1 MNLNGSVAFQ
11 QPISLSVRRNGPL
24 QALRS
29 TTIRTLTP
37 LFADPIARRRPNGA
51 SINMSY
57 VSLPAPVEPVHSVLI
72 RHSAKAPSLATIVI
86 KGVKQSDNRAI
97 HVATARALTPM
108 RRPREQ
114 TPSFDDGSVLPSQ
127 RRTDLMAPKSKG
139 FWSLLPYMAA
149 YAVFFVL
156 AWIARK
162 RFIARQDRLVDEFG
176 QVAVLYGTTPDT
188 TREIVSEYKR
198 KVGPG
203 ILRGAMFSSYLNYLI
218 SEKLLNPS
226 TMQDVSVVKKLLKL
240 SEDKAV
246 KAVNKLGNSLKES
259 PSLLGKLLFIAQ
271 RIISPDQLSKL
282 QLIPLFPYSPPTV
295 SDLQRNMLERC
306 YKDYVNDE
314 IDAHAIEEPPL
325 KAASLLRIDPEDA
338 RSLFD
343 SVVLA
348 RLRKKEQEAAEAAAA
363 EAEQASKPTISELDY
378 PARSGEPAKAA
389 VHAYQCSDCGYTLFP
404 AAGREFKFYGDD
416 FVCPACGAPKD
427 KFVDIN
433 S

>member
-1 MNLNGSVAFQ
+1 MKLSLSVAFQ
-11 QPISLSVRRNGPL
+11 HPLSLSVRQNGSLGTSRSKSVWAPSTSFANTISRCRPSL
-24 QALRS
+24 TTFFMNHALHP
-29 TTIRTLTP
+29 T
-37 LFADPIARRRPNGA
+37 
-51 SINMSY
+51 
-57 VSLPAPVEPVHSVLI
+57 
-72 RHSAKAPSLATIVI
+72 SAKPADTTVVRHLSNAPSLATIVV
-86 KGVKQSDNRAI
+86 KGVKRSHDRAI
-97 HVATARALTPM
+97 YVATARALTPM

-114 TPSFDDGSVLPSQ
+114 TPTFDDGSVLPSQ

-139 FWSLLPYMAA
+139 FWSILPYMAA
-149 YAVFFVL
+149 YAVLFAI
-156 AWIARK
+156 AWLARK

-188 TREIVSEYKR
+188 SREIASEYKR
-198 KVGPG
+198 KLGPG
-203 ILRGAMFSSYLNYLI
+203 ILRGAMFASYLNYLI
-218 SEKLLNPS
+218 SEKLLIPS
-226 TMQDVSVVKKLLKL
+226 TIQDVSVMKRLLNL
-240 SEDKAV
+240 SDDKAL
-246 KAVNKLGNSLKES
+246 KAINKLGNSLKES
-259 PSLLGKLLFIAQ
+259 PSLLGKLLFISE
-271 RIISPDQLSKL
+271 RVISPDKLSKL

-306 YKDYVNDE
+306 FKDFVSDE

-325 KAASLLRIDPEDA
+325 KAASLLRIDADDA
-338 RSLFD
+338 RSLYD

-363 EAEQASKPTISELDY
+363 EAEQATKPSISELDY

-427 KFVDIN
+427 KFVDLN